1 MTGALYGR
9 RVPTR
14 VVALAAILAAL
25 AAGSALAQIQ
35 RGTPEEVE
43 GIEIVAHLGDQVP
56 LDVRFTDE
64 DGREVRLGDYFDG
77 ERPVVLS
84 MGYYRCPMLC
94 DLVWSGILQS
104 LSEISLEAGEDY
116 QLVTVTIDPNETPKL
131 AKQKKADYMESF
143 GRSGAEDGWHF
154 LTGSED
160 SIKKLAK
167 AIGFGYRYLPERDEY
182 AHAAGMMVVSPN
194 GKLTRYLYG
203 VMYEPDTVRMALLE
217 AGEGKIGSALD
228 RVVMYCFHYNPEEG
242 KYTVAAM
249 NVMRLVGLLTVAAL
263 GSLIA
268 VMWRRERR
276 RKGAEGDRG

>member
-1 MTGALYGR
+1 MTGALHDM
-9 RVPTR
+9 RVATGLSVALLLLG
-14 VVALAAILAAL
+14 VVA
-25 AAGSALAQIQ
+25 AGPALAQIQ
-35 RGTPEEVE
+35 RGTPDEVE
-43 GIEIVAHLGDQVP
+43 GIEIVARLGEELP
-56 LDVRFTDE
+56 LDLRFTDE
-64 DGREVRLGDYFDG
+64 KGQDVQLAGYFDG
-77 ERPVVLS
+77 KRPVVLS

-104 LSEISLEAGEDY
+104 LSEISLDPGEDY
-116 QLVTVTIDPNETPKL
+116 QLVTVTIDPNETATL
-131 AKQKKADYMESF
+131 ARQKKADYLESF
-143 GRSGAEDGWHF
+143 GRPGAEDSWHF

-160 SIKKLAK
+160 AIKELAK
-167 AIGFGYRYLPERDEY
+167 AVGFGYRYLPERDEY

-249 NVMRLVGLLTVAAL
+249 NMMRLVGLLTVAAL
-263 GSLIA
+263 GSLI
-268 VMWRRERR
+268 VVLWRRERR
-276 RKGAEGDRG
+276 RVGA

>member
-1 MTGALYGR
+1 MTGVLHDMRVATGLSVALLLLG
-9 RVPTR
+9 
-14 VVALAAILAAL
+14 VVA
-25 AAGSALAQIQ
+25 AGPALAQIQ
-35 RGTPEEVE
+35 RGTPDEVE
-43 GIEIVAHLGDQVP
+43 GIEIVARLGEKLP
-56 LDVRFTDE
+56 LDLRFTDE
-64 DGREVRLGDYFDG
+64 KGQDVQLAGYFDG
-77 ERPVVLS
+77 KRPVVLS

-104 LSEISLEAGEDY
+104 LSEISLDPGEDY
-116 QLVTVTIDPNETPKL
+116 QLVTVTIDPNETATL
-131 AKQKKADYMESF
+131 ARQKKADYLESF
-143 GRSGAEDGWHF
+143 GRPGAEDSWHF

-160 SIKKLAK
+160 AIKELAK
-167 AIGFGYRYLPERDEY
+167 AVGFGYRYLPERDEY

-249 NVMRLVGLLTVAAL
+249 NMMRLVGLLTVAAL
-263 GSLIA
+263 GSLI
-268 VMWRRERR
+268 VVLWRRERR
-276 RKGAEGDRG
+276 RGGA